1 MCAPFIFK
9 PVQKHK
15 KTDLQNLQVCLF
27 YRVGCEPDYVKNIA
41 AFRLFFAL

>member
-9 PVQKHK
+9 HVQKHN

-27 YRVGCEPDYVKNIA
+27 YRVGCEPYYVKNIV
-41 AFRLFFAL
+41 AFRLVFAL